1 MADPVLATVEQ
12 LEARLGHTVDADR
25 ATALLEDASA
35 IVRGY
40 TRQYFSRV
48 EDDVVTLRVDN
59 GCVVLPQRPADKPT
73 LIARADGSGVIGAAS
88 WWWTGMGVVELN
100 PPAWLA
106 NGPTRRSRPVVGVT
120 VTYSHGYE
128 EIPGDVVAVVCQ
140 MVARVIEGTDTH
152 GLRSESI
159 DDYQYQ
165 LGGGI
170 VSGAVALVPAE
181 MHTLDRYRRRV
192 GSARLR

>member
-40 TRQYFSRV
+40 TRQHFSRV
-48 EDDVVTLRVDN
+48 EDDEVTLPVSN
-59 GCVVLPQRPADKPT
+59 GKIVLPQRPADKPT
-73 LIARADGSGVIGAAS
+73 VVARVDGTGFFPAS
-88 WWWTGMGVVELN
+88 AWWWGGVGVVEFGS
-100 PPAWLA
+100 PSWVA
-106 NGPTRRSRPVVGVT
+106 NGPSYGSAPRSAT

-140 MVARVIEGTDTH
+140 MVARVIEGSDTH

-181 MHTLDRYRRRV
+181 MHSLDRYRKRV
-192 GSARLR
+192 GTVRLR